1 MRNTCFIYFDTMYI
15 LFHVTFYLIKEIVY
29 NTGEKKHWSHTNR
42 SSSSANWFYDLEW
55 LSKITTP

>member
-29 NTGEKKHWSHTNR
+29 NTGEKNIEVTQIE
-42 SSSSANWFYDLEW
+42 APALPIGFMT
-55 LSKITTP
+55 LSDYLK